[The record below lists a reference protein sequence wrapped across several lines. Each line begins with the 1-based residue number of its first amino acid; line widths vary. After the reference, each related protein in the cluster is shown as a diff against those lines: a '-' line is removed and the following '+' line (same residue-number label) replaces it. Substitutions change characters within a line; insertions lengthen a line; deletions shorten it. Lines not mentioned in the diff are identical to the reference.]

1 MTYFPA
7 SSLSGTHQEALAFTL
22 QKIRGEMAVG
32 SQYVGVGVYLRL
44 TLALFTC
51 DPITQDAFLNQA

>member
-1 MTYFPA
+1 
-7 SSLSGTHQEALAFTL
+7 
-22 QKIRGEMAVG
+22 MAVG